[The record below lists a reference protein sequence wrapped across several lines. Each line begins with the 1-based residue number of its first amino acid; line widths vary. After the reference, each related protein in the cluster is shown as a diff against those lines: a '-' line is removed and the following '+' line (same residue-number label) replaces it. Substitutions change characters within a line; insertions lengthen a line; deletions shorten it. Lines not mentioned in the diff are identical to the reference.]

1 MVSKCFRSFFMTV
14 TLLAP
19 LILLSSLGWG
29 LVKFR
34 LVHPS
39 WVEGTG
45 DLTTKLLIPSLLF
58 MGTYQNGF
66 PEGVSLSLLAA
77 YYLPFLLLFAVMV
90 FVFRRHPYRAQISF
104 STVYANTVLVGIPV
118 VVQVAGEAGL
128 QYAFPVIAFHSL
140 IGFSLYYATGS
151 LQASSSKRTNALTSL
166 TKTLQSPIVL
176 SLLLGLFANELGVPL
191 PALFT
196 QTLSLL
202 GDAALPCALL
212 VLGASLTQLELTQAR
227 EAPAIVLV
235 KLLVLPALVL
245 ASSLYVFRLPLEVT
259 TVLLVLA
266 SGPVGINAYILALS
280 DKTGVALVSSAT
292 LAANLLYILSL
303 PLWLG
308 VLGFLT

>member
-1 MVSKCFRSFFMTV
+1 MTI

-58 MGTYQNGF
+58 MGTYRNGF

-77 YYLPFLLLFAVMV
+77 YYLPFLLLFAAMV
-90 FVFRRHPYRAQISF
+90 FAFRRHPFRAQLSF

-118 VVQVAGEAGL
+118 VAQVAGEAGL
-128 QYAFPVIAFHSL
+128 QYAFPIIAFHSL
-140 IGFSLYYATGS
+140 TGFSLYYATSS
-151 LQASSSKRTNALTSL
+151 LQASSSKRTNILAAV
-166 TKTLQSPIVL
+166 TKTLRSPIVL
-176 SLLLGLFANELGVPL
+176 SLLLGLLFNELGVPL
-191 PALFT
+191 PEVFT
-196 QTLSLL
+196 ETLNQL
-202 GDAALPCALL
+202 GNAALPCALL
-212 VLGASLTQLELTQAR
+212 VLGASLTQLELAQQR
-227 EAPAIVLV
+227 ETPVIVVV
-235 KLLVLPALVL
+235 KLVVLPALVL
-245 ASSLYVFRLPLEVT
+245 ASSLYVFRLPIEAT

-292 LAANLLYILSL
+292 LAANLLYIFSL

-308 VLGFLT
+308 VLAFLT